1 MVFCTHENLQVMG
14 QIYFEA
20 PLEGNFFRALSG
32 KVLQTFSAFVFIP
45 GWLLFRI
52 LNVKFYL
59 SGN

>member
-20 PLEGNFFRALSG
+20 PLEENFFPVLSG

-45 GWLLFRI
+45 G
-52 LNVKFYL
+52 
-59 SGN
+59 